1 MLENLRSVVTKVIS
15 PICRWLLRIGVTPD
29 AVTWAGTI
37 GTVLVSMIFF
47 PQGWLWQGVVVL
59 LVFIFSDLLDG
70 TMARQSGRSSKWG
83 AFLDSTL
90 DRIAD
95 GAVFGGLALYF
106 AGPAD
111 SVLWCGA
118 AIGALVFGQV
128 TSYSK
133 ARGESLGIPVHGG
146 LAGRADRLFLG
157 LLGALLTGLG
167 IGLQRGAGG
176 QRHHRGQRGADQ
188 QNGQKAQQPQL

>member
-83 AFLDSTL
+83 AFLDSTF
-90 DRIAD
+90 DRLGEA
-95 GAVFGGLALYF
+95 AMLT
-106 AGPAD
+106 
-111 SVLWCGA
+111 
-118 AIGALVFGQV
+118 AIGLVFMRDSNEVALVATFLAA
-128 TSYSK
+128 T
-133 ARGESLGIPVHGG
+133 GG
-146 LAGRADRLFLG
+146 A
-157 LLGALLTGLG
+157 
-167 IGLQRGAGG
+167 
-176 QRHHRGQRGADQ
+176 
-188 QNGQKAQQPQL
+188 